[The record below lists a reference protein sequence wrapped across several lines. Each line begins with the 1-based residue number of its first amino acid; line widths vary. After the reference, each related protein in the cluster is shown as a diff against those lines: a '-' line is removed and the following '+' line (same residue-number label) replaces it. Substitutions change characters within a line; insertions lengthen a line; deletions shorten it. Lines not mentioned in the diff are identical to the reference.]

1 MKYLG
6 SLIFF
11 IYSINVK
18 ASGLPVIDAAEE
30 ARWLLDLTSAA
41 TSITMLTHEFVD
53 EAYFVAE
60 LEEIRV
66 MLMEAQEMVNNHNI
80 IASETD
86 NLAGFEISKY
96 HIFKE
101 KVNSLVDLV
110 RGIKSLVVGLKVG
123 VTSRSLSAA
132 VQVMREERQR
142 LHERFEMKLRMAKM
156 KHEARVR
163 NSELLSR
170 LKKRKEILKDYREEE
185 AKKNDWSLRLF

>member
-1 MKYLG
+1 
-6 SLIFF
+6 
-11 IYSINVK
+11 
-18 ASGLPVIDAAEE
+18 
-30 ARWLLDLTSAA
+30 LDLTSAA
-41 TSITMLTHEFVD
+41 TSITKLTHEFVD